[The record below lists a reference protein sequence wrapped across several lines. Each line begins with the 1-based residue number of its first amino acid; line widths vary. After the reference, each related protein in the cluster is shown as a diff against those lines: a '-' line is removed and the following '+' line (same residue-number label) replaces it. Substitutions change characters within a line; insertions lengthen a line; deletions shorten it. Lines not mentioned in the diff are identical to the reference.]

1 MIDLRPH
8 NEEAYKKVTEMIA
21 EGKKRIAISHATGT
35 GKSYII
41 AQLCEDYNQDKKL
54 VLVPSN
60 YIIEQMEKLFLKYHI
75 GNTDFMPYQKL
86 IKMSDED
93 IAAMD
98 YQLIILDEYHHNTS
112 KVWGSKIRHLMNTHS
127 DAVIFGTSA
136 TPVRSDKINTI
147 DALFDGNCAS
157 ELPLSQSIAKKIVP
171 LPKYVA
177 ALYTLDDELERL
189 REKVDR
195 ATNTKEEKKEFYKR
209 INAMRSQI
217 EKSYGMPIIL
227 NKHIKDKQGKYL
239 VFCKDKKHLDTIK
252 DTAIEWFKTA
262 GFKDIHA
269 YTVYSKCAQKKAE
282 YDAFCADTS
291 SSLKLLFCVNMLNEG
306 LHLDNISGVLLLR
319 PTCSHIVFTQQ
330 IGRAIEAG
338 NKETPIIFDCVNN
351 FSGVRDGMNLL
362 LEIKEALGKE
372 KGENPD
378 FDEEYFMDIDT
389 FFITEMVQN
398 VQDMFAEIEGAL
410 GGRAWTEKEIKIL
423 YKYFPLEGIKIEER
437 LEGRSRTAIFSLASK
452 LGIKAPDSNWTNK
465 EIELLKK
472 YYPKYGIKTD
482 QFIKN
487 RPISSI
493 RDKANSLGIYVEK
506 VGIFTKDEDGIIRK
520 YYPVEGSDVYKR
532 LKGKNGKQCRSRAGI
547 LGVKFQNISNWT
559 IEEDEIIKKYYTS
572 NSEKIKEKLPNRNA
586 LGIMSRASTLKIRKK
601 ALNWTLEEDNIIKKY
616 YPIEK
621 TYVCKR
627 LIGRSRNS
635 CMARARVLGIS
646 EKGSNAWSDNDLKL
660 LREYYPLIGSDVS
673 EKLNRTKNSCMAM
686 ASRLGIKAKERAVNI
701 IDAKSNSILGTY
713 ASSIDAGKAL
723 VLEFHVLNDYKSCW
737 VAIHNRLS
745 GKVKN
750 PVYKGRF
757 IFQYADSTDQ
767 SEPA

>member
-112 KVWGSKIRHLMNTHS
+112 KVWGSKIRHLMNTHP

-157 ELPLSQSIAKKIVP
+157 ELTLSQAIAKKIVP

-252 DTAIEWFKTA
+252 DTATEWFKTA

-291 SSLKLLFCVNMLNEG
+291 DSLKLLFCVNMLNEG

-319 PTCSHIVFTQQ
+319 PTCSNIVFTQQ

-372 KGENPD
+372 KGENPA
-378 FDEEYFMDIDT
+378 FDEGYFIDIDT

-398 VQDMFAEIEGAL
+398 VQDMFTEIEGRLTSSWELYVKAL
-410 GGRAWTEKEIKIL
+410 KQYKEREGDCLVPIEHEEILEDGKKVNLGRWVKSVRNMRSKGLLATTGKINELIELGFIWNEKDLAFENHINDYIRFVEMNGRKPSEHSNDL
-423 YKYFPLEGIKIEER
+423 VER
-437 LEGRSRTAIFSLASK
+437 K
-452 LGIKAPDSNWTNK
+452 LGSFINYCKMRK
-465 EIELLKK
+465 EKFPKWRIELLKK
-472 YYPKYGIKTD
+472 IPGFFYEKKKSFDKFCEMVLVYKDKYKTTDIKYTDSINEYNIGTIYGNLKQDLKKGNLRDEQIEKLKKIGIDITKSVNRERYNKNIQLARQAANEGVIVNKRNPKY
-482 QFIKN
+482 KN
-487 RPISSI
+487 VNLYDWYFTHKNKFS
-493 RDKANSLGIYVEK
+493 KEEK
-506 VGIFTKDEDGIIRK
+506 MIF
-520 YYPVEGSDVYKR
+520 
-532 LKGKNGKQCRSRAGI
+532 
-547 LGVKFQNISNWT
+547 
-559 IEEDEIIKKYYTS
+559 
-572 NSEKIKEKLPNRNA
+572 EKLIPKENNNKSIQIIELTDKHIFYTYLSIAEAGRA
-586 LGIMSRASTLKIRKK
+586 LC
-601 ALNWTLEEDNIIKKY
+601 N
-616 YPIEK
+616 
-621 TYVCKR
+621 
-627 LIGRSRNS
+627 
-635 CMARARVLGIS
+635 
-646 EKGSNAWSDNDLKL
+646 
-660 LREYYPLIGSDVS
+660 
-673 EKLNRTKNSCMAM
+673 
-686 ASRLGIKAKERAVNI
+686 
-701 IDAKSNSILGTY
+701 
-713 ASSIDAGKAL
+713 
-723 VLEFHVLNDYKSCW
+723 EFHLAATEKSGRAAILNY
-737 VAIHNRLS
+737 LS
-745 GKVKN
+745 GKIKK
-750 PVYKGRF
+750 PYKGRF
-757 IFQYADSTDQ
+757 IFQYADTDQ

>member
-112 KVWGSKIRHLMNTHS
+112 KVWGSKIRHLMNTHP

-157 ELPLSQSIAKKIVP
+157 ELPLSQAIAKKIVP

-351 FSGVRDGMNLL
+351 FSGVRDGMKLL
-362 LEIKEALGKE
+362 MEIKAAIRKE
-372 KGENPD
+372 KGENPA
-378 FDEEYFMDIDT
+378 FDEGYFIDIDT

-398 VQDMFAEIEGAL
+398 VQDMFAEIEGRLTSSWELYIKAL
-410 GGRAWTEKEIKIL
+410 KQYKEREGNCLVPGKYVEVMEDGTKVNLGYWVARIRFTKENDLLTNEKITKLNNLGFCWNQKKEPFFTFIKYLMDYKECNHHCDIKNNESFNGYPIGKKFSNYV
-423 YKYFPLEGIKIEER
+423 YKYKHSMLDKADCMMLENVLGTVKDRYEITHEKNCKLAEECISESNIISKKNRNYKNIDLYEWVTGTLRRRYEIGKLTQLEQDMVHSLVGYGIEEIGKRIRKPVSVKVIQKSNHQLIGIYQTIKETTRVIDNDLGIKISE
-437 LEGRSRTAIFSLASK
+437 
-452 LGIKAPDSNWTNK
+452 
-465 EIELLKK
+465 
-472 YYPKYGIKTD
+472 
-482 QFIKN
+482 
-487 RPISSI
+487 SI
-493 RDKANSLGIYVEK
+493 
-506 VGIFTKDEDGIIRK
+506 
-520 YYPVEGSDVYKR
+520 
-532 LKGKNGKQCRSRAGI
+532 
-547 LGVKFQNISNWT
+547 
-559 IEEDEIIKKYYTS
+559 
-572 NSEKIKEKLPNRNA
+572 
-586 LGIMSRASTLKIRKK
+586 
-601 ALNWTLEEDNIIKKY
+601 
-616 YPIEK
+616 
-621 TYVCKR
+621 
-627 LIGRSRNS
+627 IGRS
-635 CMARARVLGIS
+635 
-646 EKGSNAWSDNDLKL
+646 
-660 LREYYPLIGSDVS
+660 LRGKRKNEY
-673 EKLNRTKNSCMAM
+673 
-686 ASRLGIKAKERAVNI
+686 
-701 IDAKSNSILGTY
+701 
-713 ASSIDAGKAL
+713 
-723 VLEFHVLNDYKSCW
+723 
-737 VAIHNRLS
+737 S
-745 GKVKN
+745 GL
-750 PVYKGRF
+750 
-757 IFQYADSTDQ
+757 IFQYADK
-767 SEPA
+767 

>member
-41 AQLCEDYNQDKKL
+41 AQLCENYNQDKKL

-112 KVWGSKIRHLMNTHS
+112 KVWGSKIRHLMNTHP

-157 ELPLSQSIAKKIVP
+157 ELPLSQAIAKKIVP

-319 PTCSHIVFTQQ
+319 PTCSNIVFTQQ

-351 FSGVRDGMNLL
+351 FSGVRDGMKLL
-362 LEIKEALGKE
+362 MEIREAIRKE

-378 FDEEYFMDIDT
+378 FDEGYFMDIDT

-398 VQDMFAEIEGAL
+398 VQDMFTEIEGRLTSSWELYVKAL
-410 GGRAWTEKEIKIL
+410 KQYKEREGDCLVSTEHEEILEDGKKVNLGSWVKNIRSAYRGTGRGSLTNERISVLEDLEFIWDISKNRFVKFYKMAVKFVEINGHTNIKKDDVIDGYKIGQTYNDLLKDFQKNKLIIEQVKKLQSLGIDITVGKQKKLFKTKMELARQAVAEGIIIGNQNQFYHGVELYNWFRAHKNKFTVEELTIMNKLIPQNEVNRPVKIIEAKTNKILNISTSIVEAGKIL
-423 YKYFPLEGIKIEER
+423 YFDFHVVNSEGQ
-437 LEGRSRTAIFSLASK
+437 GFNAIYS
-452 LGIKAPDSNWTNK
+452 
-465 EIELLKK
+465 
-472 YYPKYGIKTD
+472 
-482 QFIKN
+482 
-487 RPISSI
+487 
-493 RDKANSLGIYVEK
+493 
-506 VGIFTKDEDGIIRK
+506 
-520 YYPVEGSDVYKR
+520 R
-532 LKGKNGKQCRSRAGI
+532 LK
-547 LGVKFQNISNWT
+547 
-559 IEEDEIIKKYYTS
+559 
-572 NSEKIKEKLPNRNA
+572 
-586 LGIMSRASTLKIRKK
+586 
-601 ALNWTLEEDNIIKKY
+601 
-616 YPIEK
+616 
-621 TYVCKR
+621 
-627 LIGRSRNS
+627 
-635 CMARARVLGIS
+635 
-646 EKGSNAWSDNDLKL
+646 
-660 LREYYPLIGSDVS
+660 
-673 EKLNRTKNSCMAM
+673 
-686 ASRLGIKAKERAVNI
+686 
-701 IDAKSNSILGTY
+701 
-713 ASSIDAGKAL
+713 
-723 VLEFHVLNDYKSCW
+723 
-737 VAIHNRLS
+737 

-757 IFQYADSTDQ
+757 IFQYADSPDQ